1 MTSQTRLP
9 SQEGYQQLLD
19 ILTSFHGE
27 EGKRI
32 PTVDICERME
42 KKYGHV
48 YNIFDMEKYLL
59 DLTKQTGLKEAGK
72 TIVKKDT
79 PEKYLNK
86 DTPEKLPNKPIFMP
100 INPDKDGICKTQIWD
115 V

>member
-1 MTSQTRLP
+1 MP
-9 SQEGYQQLLD
+9 SQ
-19 ILTSFHGE
+19 

-48 YNIFDMEKYLL
+48 YNIFDMENYLL
-59 DLTKQTGLKEAGK
+59 ELTKQTGLKQAGK
-72 TIVKKDT
+72 TIVK
-79 PEKYLNK
+79 K

-100 INPDKDGICKTQIWD
+100 IKPDKYGICRTTIWD

>member
-1 MTSQTRLP
+1 
-9 SQEGYQQLLD
+9 
-19 ILTSFHGE
+19 
-27 EGKRI
+27 
-32 PTVDICERME
+32 
-42 KKYGHV
+42 
-48 YNIFDMEKYLL
+48 
-59 DLTKQTGLKEAGK
+59 QTGLKEAGK